1 MDSNRIEGLWDCSF
15 CGQKAIRARF
25 DRCPA
30 CAAAR
35 AAETVFYLPTDL
47 KAATLTAEEAAK
59 TSGGVDWVC
68 AYCGNLNRCDDE
80 RCRGCGADRMEA
92 TENYGTLH
100 AGTGGTSYEQT
111 LADNAKNTGGGAGST
126 GGLRGLA
133 ALFRRK

>member
-15 CGQKAIRARF
+15 CGQKEIRARF

-35 AAETVFYLPTDL
+35 AAETVFYMPTNIQ
-47 KAATLTAEEAAK
+47 AATLTAEEAAK
-59 TSGGVDWVC
+59 TSDGADWVC
-68 AYCGNLNRCDDE
+68 AFCGNLNRCDED
-80 RCRGCGADRMEA
+80 RCRGCGSDRAEA
-92 TENYGTLH
+92 NQNYGSLH
-100 AGTGGTSYEQT
+100 ASTAGTSYEQT
-111 LADNAKNTGGGAGST
+111 LADNAKNTGGNTGST